1 MQLNREYIYIKKH
14 FEVPK
19 HLELPLA
26 REMAFIRYCVF
37 NVCNFLKCKIGLKG
51 NRTKTLFICSLEKKK
66 LLLHK
71 RINIKPPDRCCS
83 LFFAYADSICC
94 CHFVYFVFCKR
105 NSTEKQNKEFAKVG
119 KKKFETIDKREKEK
133 GKTVLS
139 GTKVK
144 IT

>member
-51 NRTKTLFICSLEKKK
+51 NRTKTLFICSLEKKTFTTQTHK
-66 LLLHK
+66 HKTPRSLLF
-71 RINIKPPDRCCS
+71 P
-83 LFFAYADSICC
+83 FFAYADSICC

>member
-1 MQLNREYIYIKKH
+1 MQLNREYIYIKNH

-83 LFFAYADSICC
+83 LFSLMPTQFAVVIL
-94 CHFVYFVFCKR
+94 FILYFVSAIQLKSKTK
-105 NSTEKQNKEFAKVG
+105 NSRKWV